1 MAISLIHPPHQIY
14 KSPLEI
20 TFDPLA
26 NGRRSHLRMGN
37 FGGNFKPGQEVPTQ
51 KIIFLN
57 IRMEH
62 YFIINNSS
70 NINQALTHKNFY
82 KFLKI
87 KKVTAILRFDR

>member
-1 MAISLIHPPHQIY
+1 
-14 KSPLEI
+14 
-20 TFDPLA
+20 
-26 NGRRSHLRMGN
+26 MGN
-37 FGGNFKPGQEVPTQ
+37 FGGNFKPGPKVPTQ

-57 IRMEH
+57 IRMEN

-70 NINQALTHKNFY
+70 NINQALTHKNFN